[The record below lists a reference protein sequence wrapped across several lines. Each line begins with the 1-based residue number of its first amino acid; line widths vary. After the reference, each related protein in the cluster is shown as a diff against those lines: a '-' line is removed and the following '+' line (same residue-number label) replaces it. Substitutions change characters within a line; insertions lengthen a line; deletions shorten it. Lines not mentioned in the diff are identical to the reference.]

1 MEQKNTIV
9 STACGSV
16 LGLDMGGVL
25 EFRAVPYAE
34 PPVGNLRW
42 KPPVP
47 VRPWQGV
54 RDCRER
60 GHMPVQYLSGA
71 DVEPYRSD
79 FYYDPLPEMGE
90 DCLYLNITVSAD
102 APAGGAKRPVFVWFH
117 GGGLT
122 TCHTYEPEADGSA
135 FAEKG
140 IVFVSVEQRL
150 GIFGY
155 LALPQLTQEQGTSG
169 NYGLLDQICALEWIR
184 DNIAAFGGDPSNI
197 TIGGQSG
204 GTVKCMSMLL
214 SPRFTVP
221 VRRVI
226 LQSGMQ
232 WERPFPPLAESQE
245 QGLDRLGRLGLSRT
259 ASPDELRALPAERLL
274 ERGLENPYIDSVT
287 CDGMVMAAASVRDGL
302 LRGACREIQILAGCN
317 LGEGEYPK
325 PAGAAAFYEE
335 FRGRL
340 GDLYDKYDFERLVC
354 ADDSTAPALAR
365 RLGAYGL
372 SRLCWTNLM
381 LARRYGEWSRTA
393 LRSETKH
400 YVYLFAHRT
409 PSRPEELG
417 CERDEEIQWSW
428 HSSEL
433 WYTFR
438 SLREGTPPARSWTAL
453 DYALAE
459 QINTYWA
466 NFIKTGDP
474 NGEGLP
480 FWPASGDELGWL
492 LLGDGISGERRCG
505 APLERLMEEYVCRQ
519 FRLPLVP
526 TD

>member
-1 MEQKNTIV
+1 MENSNAIV
-9 STACGSV
+9 STACGQV
-16 LGLDMGGVL
+16 LGLESQGL
-25 EFRAVPYAE
+25 LSFLAVPYAE
-34 PPVGNLRW
+34 PPVGELRW

-47 VRPWQGV
+47 VRPWEGV
-54 RDCRER
+54 RDCRTR
-60 GHMPVQYLSGA
+60 GVMPVQHLSGA

-122 TCHTYEPEADGSA
+122 TCHTYEPESDGSA
-135 FAEKG
+135 FARKG

-221 VRRVI
+221 VRRAI
-226 LQSGMQ
+226 LQSGFQ
-232 WERPFPPLAESQE
+232 WDRPFPSLEEAQE
-245 QGLDRLGRLGLSRT
+245 QGLERLERLGLSRG
-259 ASPDELRALPAERLL
+259 ASLEELRALPAERLL
-274 ERGLENPYIDSVT
+274 EIGEGNPYIDFVT
-287 CDGMVMAAASVRDGL
+287 CDGKVMADACVRDGL
-302 LRGACREIQILAGCN
+302 LRGACRDVSLLCGCN

-325 PAGAAAFYEE
+325 PAGEDAFYSEYRE
-335 FRGRL
+335 RL
-340 GDLYDKYDFERLVC
+340 GDLYDQYDFAHLVR

-381 LARRYGEWSRTA
+381 LVRLYGEWSR
-393 LRSETKH
+393 RSLQSGTKH
-400 YVYLFAHRT
+400 YAYLFAHRT
-409 PSRPEELG
+409 PSRPCELG
-417 CERDEEIQWSW
+417 GERDEENQWSW

-438 SLREGTPPARSWTAL
+438 SLREGTPPVRSWTKL
-453 DYALAE
+453 DYDLAE

-466 NFIKTGDP
+466 NFISTGDP

-480 FWPASGDELGWL
+480 FWPASGDDLGWM
-492 LLGDGISGERRCG
+492 LLGDGISGEQRCG
-505 APLERLMEEYVCRQ
+505 APIENLMEDYVRRQ
-519 FRLPLVP
+519 FRLP
-526 TD
+526 